1 LANVEITLN
10 TEKDALDFKA
20 NYGAKGV
27 SASASFNYLKNTSS
41 ASSTANVYVVGGPLN
56 TSIFETDKLQQ
67 QITELI
73 SRCNYQTAKPIAY
86 SFSDINGNI
95 LGIES
100 VTDKFTTKKCVPKGS
115 VFKLKL
121 AKVSIM
127 TGNDT
132 KEQGSNAI
140 ISLTNSNNMVV
151 FENSNNNIEFK
162 NSNDV
167 VLNARALPTSYND
180 QFLETAFSTNGG
192 YIDIFL
198 EPKPVLFAW
207 DDWQIRSV
215 NVVFIFEDQYKAIQH
230 RQFNF
235 NASVYLKKD
244 QQRVRLPFDG
254 MFNAG
259 GVFMPGL

>member
-1 LANVEITLN
+1 
-10 TEKDALDFKA
+10 
-20 NYGAKGV
+20 
-27 SASASFNYLKNTSS
+27 
-41 ASSTANVYVVGGPLN
+41 
-56 TSIFETDKLQQ
+56 
-67 QITELI
+67 
-73 SRCNYQTAKPIAY
+73 
-86 SFSDINGNI
+86 
-95 LGIES
+95 
-100 VTDKFTTKKCVPKGS
+100 
-115 VFKLKL
+115 
-121 AKVSIM
+121 M
-127 TGNDT
+127 
-132 KEQGSNAI
+132 EQGSNAI